1 MELVRAGHV
10 GLDGSDI
17 NDDMAVNKKRK
28 MNRYPGYTD
37 AMWGEKTRG
46 WAESAGRLDDTKW
59 RLILHA
65 AVDKVDWTADD
76 GDIEDGIGGL
86 GGRGL
91 DPRSVIEI

>member
-1 MELVRAGHV
+1 M
-10 GLDGSDI
+10 DI
-17 NDDMAVNKKRK
+17 CNDDMAVNKKRK

-46 WAESAGRLDDTKW
+46 WAECAGRLDDTKW
-59 RLILHA
+59 RVILHA
-65 AVDKVDWTADD
+65 AVDKVDWMADD

-91 DPRSVIEI
+91 GSVIEI